1 MILISMQNVNI
12 CFLVLELI
20 VENIKLIL
28 ATVINAVLMTKATAI
43 AMEKMYYHTCLRGT
57 TRCLS

>member
-28 ATVINAVLMTKATAI
+28 ATVINAVLMTKATTI
-43 AMEKMYYHTCLRGT
+43 AMEKMYYH
-57 TRCLS
+57 